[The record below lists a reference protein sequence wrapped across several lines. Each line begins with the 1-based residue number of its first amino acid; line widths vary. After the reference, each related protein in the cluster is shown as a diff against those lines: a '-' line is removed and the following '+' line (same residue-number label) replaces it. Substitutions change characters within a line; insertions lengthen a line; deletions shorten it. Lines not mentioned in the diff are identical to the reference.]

1 MTRRTVLVVGAE
13 ENPVLPILE
22 SLSRAGL
29 DVSVASHRRMCLGFF
44 SRYAKGRFLYPSPYA
59 RREEFLE
66 ALLGIVKANHFDV
79 TLVIGD
85 QTTDLL
91 AEHKNS
97 FLPYTRIPLVDLDR
111 FQLCRDKSQTM
122 KIAESLR
129 VPIPKTYYPD
139 TCGIEELS
147 RSVQYPVVL
156 KPNCSD
162 GARGISYPKTPEE
175 LIALYYT
182 TVQTYGACHVQE
194 YIPQTGMQYKAEFV
208 LDYSGAVQG
217 WCVYNKIRYFPV
229 TGGSSTLNSTVQRPD
244 ILEKGYKILKEM
256 KWYGM
261 ADCDFIED
269 PRDGVV
275 KLMEINP
282 RFTRSI
288 KICVKA
294 GVDFPLQ
301 LYKLAMGE
309 PMSPMLDYS
318 VGLYQRYLPG
328 DILWFLRSPQRFR
341 SNPSFFKF
349 MGENMT
355 DEIFS
360 LTDPLPSLGY
370 LLSKGSN
377 LISKNERQYCFRR
390 L

>member
-1 MTRRTVLVVGAE
+1 MARRTVLVVGAE

-22 SLSRAGL
+22 SLNRAGIE
-29 DVSVASHRRMCLGFF
+29 VSVASHRRMCLGFF
-44 SRYAKGRFLYPSPYA
+44 SRYANKRFIYPSPYT
-59 RREEFLE
+59 RRAEFLQ
-66 ALLGIVKANHFDV
+66 ALLNIVKANRFEV
-79 TLVIGD
+79 TFVLGD

-91 AEHKNS
+91 AEHKTS
-97 FLPYTRIPLVDLDR
+97 FLPYTRIPLVGMDR
-111 FQLCRDKSQTM
+111 FQLCRDKSKTM
-122 KIAESLR
+122 KLAESMRL
-129 VPIPKTYYPD
+129 PIPKTYDPN
-139 TCGIEELS
+139 TSGIEQLS
-147 RSVQYPVVL
+147 RTLHYPVVL

-162 GARGISYPKTPEE
+162 GARGISYPKTPQE
-175 LIALYYT
+175 LVALYSM
-182 TVQTYGACHVQE
+182 TVQTYGPCHVQE
-194 YIPQTGMQYKAEFV
+194 YIPQTGMQYKAEYI
-208 LDYSGAVQG
+208 LDYSGSVQG

-229 TGGSSTLNSTVQRPD
+229 SGGSSTLNSTVHRPD
-244 ILEKGYKILKEM
+244 ILETGYRLLKEM

-288 KICVKA
+288 KICVSA

-328 DILWFLRSPQRFR
+328 DILWFFRSPQRFR

-349 MGENMT
+349 VGHDMT

-360 LTDPLPSLGY
+360 LRDPLPFVGY
-370 LLSKGSN
+370 LLGKGSN
-377 LISKNERQYCFRR
+377 LINRNERMYCFGQR
-390 L
+390 